1 MLRFDWDPVPG
12 THFYRLWVKPGG
24 TRYIAAGSLI
34 PASVT
39 HAEHIIPVHLTNWQR
54 TRYVVT
60 ACNSAGCTH
69 SATLDPKRFM
79 HDTIGYIKASN
90 TERDDMFGHEVVLSD
105 DGRTLA
111 VNALIMKAASATGVN
126 GNQFVQQLCA
136 IRGRVVFPAQRHGW
150 RQDAY
155 LKPPVNRPSHLFS
168 APLGFRI
175 SSIVRSR

>member
-1 MLRFDWDPVPG
+1 MG
-12 THFYRLWVKPGG
+12 QPGG
-24 TRYIAAGSLI
+24 TRYIAVGDRI

-111 VNALIMKAASATGVN
+111 VNALNESSAATGSMATSSTTAR
-126 GNQFVQQLCA
+126 A
-136 IRGRVVFPAQRHGW
+136 IRGPCTFSGAAPRAGGRM
-150 RQDAY
+150 RIS
-155 LKPPVNRPSHLFS
+155 NRP
-168 APLGFRI
+168 
-175 SSIVRSR
+175 